1 MSSSAIH
8 MAIKK
13 TNEDTCEVCWGTPPT
28 NIGAITC
35 THQNIFCKNCI
46 KNWLDRGNVTCPK
59 CRTVWP
65 VNINIDEDNI
75 HLGEVISDELR
86 TNMDIIP
93 DAYRETLWPI
103 NIYSEYIDLCS
114 VCSYEE
120 PTNTGVITCG
130 HRNIF
135 CTNCIKTWLGRGN
148 VTCPI
153 CRAPWAVNIIATGS
167 STNNVLTCFAVGLLI
182 GILIYRIIK

>member
-1 MSSSAIH
+1 MNSSAIY
-8 MAIKK
+8 MSVDG
-13 TNEDTCEVCWGTPPT
+13 TENLCEICFDEVPI
-28 NIGAITC
+28 NMDVITC
-35 THQNIFCKNCI
+35 AHQNTFCKKCI
-46 KNWLDRGNVTCPK
+46 KTWFDYGNVTCPK
-59 CRTVWP
+59 CRALWS
-65 VNINIDEDNI
+65 VNIDSENIDVS
-75 HLGEVISDELR
+75 EVNLDELR
-86 TNMDIIP
+86 TNMNIIR
-93 DAYRETLWPI
+93 DAYRETPWPV
-103 NIYSEYIDLCS
+103 NIYREYIDLCS

-153 CRAPWAVNIIATGS
+153 CHAPWAVNIIATGS
-167 STNNVLTCFAVGLLI
+167 STNNVLTCCAVGLLI